1 MENLNLKT
9 NPTGRSP
16 KGKFYFGERSVLLDK
31 DREKDCQIG
40 DGVLDYDAFATRM
53 KSQNYEYKSMFRTC
67 GIDFYVATT
76 SEAHH
81 RFVGNMFMQTRI
93 NEISAITDEWVIFHN
108 MELKTNP
115 SVCIHLDRK
124 EILIAGTS
132 FLGEIKKG
140 VFSIVGFEIPQK
152 NMLPMHCSAFE
163 YQDNTALM
171 FGLSGTGKTTLSAD
185 PEYALIGDDEI
196 AWSEHGLTNIETG
209 CYAKT
214 DGLDRET
221 QPTIFDAMDGA
232 SKHGLLIEENKGVP
246 NARASYPV
254 RYVKGEITSQALF
267 KHPKHIFFLSL
278 DATGSMP
285 SISKIDGLTVRK
297 LFETG
302 YTSKMPGTEDGVS
315 EIQKVYSPCYGSP
328 FMPLSVNVYSDMLME
343 LIETHGSQVYLV
355 NTGMNKDGVRFPLNE
370 TRGAI
375 KKVLNYD
382 VETKMTTWVNPVQP
396 CKLGTIFLDEVL

>member
-1 MENLNLKT
+1 MENLNLET
-9 NPTGRSP
+9 RPTGRSP
-16 KGKFYFGERSVLLDK
+16 KGKFYFGEKAVLLCK
-31 DREKDCQIG
+31 DRPKDCQVG
-40 DGVLDYDAFATRM
+40 NESDFNKLYDDLF
-53 KSQNYEYKSMFRTC
+53 SCHYEYKSMFRTC
-67 GIDFYVATT
+67 GIDFNVATT

-81 RFVGNMFMQTRI
+81 RFVGNMFLQITVKSL
-93 NEISAITDEWVIFHN
+93 SAISDDWIIFHN
-108 MELKTNP
+108 MEYESEPK
-115 SVCIHLDRK
+115 VYIHLDRK
-124 EILIAGTS
+124 IVLIVGTS

-140 VFSIVGFEIPQK
+140 VFSIVGFEVPQK

-163 YQDNTALM
+163 YNESTALM

-196 AWSEHGLTNIETG
+196 AWSEFGLTNIETG

-214 DGLDRET
+214 DELDRET

-232 SKHGLLIEENKGVP
+232 RKDGVLIEENKGVP

-254 RYVKGEITSQALF
+254 RYVKGEITSQSLF

-285 SISKIDGLTVRK
+285 CISEIKEHTIRK

-302 YTSKMPGTEDGVS
+302 YTSKMPGTEDGVN

-328 FMPLSVNVYSDMLME
+328 FMPLPVKTYSDMLMN
-343 LIETHGSQVYLV
+343 LIQENKSKVYLV
-355 NTGMNKDGVRFPLNE
+355 NTGMNKQGKRYPLNE
-370 TRGAI
+370 TREAI
-375 KKVLNYD
+375 KKVLDHD
-382 VETKMTTWVNPVQP
+382 VETRKEEWTNPVQP
-396 CKLGTIFLDEVL
+396 CQLGTIFLHKVL